1 MAVKDVLETFR
12 SSRWFVLVWV
22 IPVLLVLGV
31 AAVFLTQWMRTQGW
45 MQDFLTAY
53 PGHTA
58 LPEGTPEGF
67 PIWLNWAHF
76 FNAFLIV
83 LIVKSGWQVR
93 TVKRPAAFWTRSENI
108 LFRTYGAKKKISI
121 DQWLHLTLDGL
132 WVINGIVF
140 VVLLFVTGHWARIV
154 PTTWEVFPN
163 ALSAG
168 IQYVSLNWPLE
179 SGWVNYNSLQQLMYF
194 TTVFVAAPLAIATGL
209 RMSPAWP
216 ATWTKINNAYKIEY
230 ARAVHFPVMLYFVLF
245 IIVHVTLVFATG
257 ALRNLNHM
265 YASQDNDGWLGFWIF
280 FASLIVMV
288 AAWILA
294 RPMFLRPVAQLTGN
308 VTRN

>member
-1 MAVKDVLETFR
+1 MAVKDALETFR
-12 SSRWFVLVWV
+12 ASRWFALVWV
-22 IPVLLVLGV
+22 IPALLVLAVAGV
-31 AAVFLTQWMRTQGW
+31 LAAQWARTQPW
-45 MQDFLTAY
+45 MIDFLTTY
-53 PGHTA
+53 PGHSE
-58 LPEGTPEGF
+58 LPAGTPEGF
-67 PIWLNWAHF
+67 PVWLNWAHF
-76 FNAFLIV
+76 FNAFLII
-83 LIVKSGWQVR
+83 LIIKSGWQVR

-121 DQWLHLTLDGL
+121 DQWLHLTLDFFWVLNGL
-132 WVINGIVF
+132 IF

-154 PTTWEVFPN
+154 PVSWDVFPN

-168 IQYVSLNWPLE
+168 IQYLSLNWPLE
-179 SGWVNYNSLQQLMYF
+179 NGWVNYNGLQLLMYF
-194 TTVFVAAPLAIATGL
+194 ITVFIAAPLAIISGL

-216 ATWTKINNAYKIEY
+216 QTWNRFNNVYKIEY
-230 ARAVHFPVMLYFVLF
+230 ARAIHFPVMLYFVLF

-265 YASQDNDGWLGFWIF
+265 YASNDGDGWLGFWIF
-280 FASLIVMV
+280 AASIVVTAV
-288 AAWILA
+288 AWVLA